1 MNSEKT
7 TYIIRV
13 ESERPYTYGLG
24 EVISP
29 NVALFRDGKYNLT
42 TEQLDQVI
50 KSTNTK
56 QGPKQ

>member
-1 MNSEKT
+1 MSDSAT

-29 NVALFRDGKYNLT
+29 NVALFRAGKYNLT
-42 TEQLDQVI
+42 AEELDRAI

-56 QGPKQ
+56 QEPKQ

>member
-13 ESERPYTYGLG
+13 EGFANSYGLG
-24 EVISP
+24 EVVSP
-29 NVALFRDGKYNLT
+29 NVALFRAGKYNLT
-42 TEQLDQVI
+42 AEQLEQAI
-50 KSTNTK
+50 KSTNIK